1 MRKLPLVVML
11 AAVAPWACA
20 QRATG
25 TAVHFPA
32 PTRPVAPAANGIR
45 SNFAFARAAHPSR
58 FPRTAPFASQFFPL
72 LEDWSS
78 PEDLYAAGYP
88 VASQLPYFVMQGGL
102 PAVAETVDRQ
112 REAPTESLLIELQ
125 GDRYVR
131 VSGNQESGGPSITL
145 EPDQLPQVF
154 SGKGKRSAQP
164 SFHASVAR
172 QPTMRAT
179 PANPA
184 ATPLP
189 AVVLV
194 LRDGTR
200 QEVRDYTIAD
210 GALYA
215 RGDFYTDGYWNKTIR
230 LSTVN
235 VAETLSANN
244 SRGVK
249 FILPSAPNEVITR
262 P

>member
-1 MRKLPLVVML
+1 MRKLLLFVML

-20 QRATG
+20 QRAAG
-25 TAVHFPA
+25 TAAHFPA
-32 PTRPVAPAANGIR
+32 PARPVAPAASGIR
-45 SNFAFARAAHPSR
+45 SSFAFARTAAPSR
-58 FPRTAPFASQFFPL
+58 FHRTMPFAPQFFPL

-78 PEDLYAAGYP
+78 PQDLYAAGYP
-88 VASQLPYFVMQGGL
+88 VASQLPYFVLQSGS
-102 PAVAETVDRQ
+102 PAVAEPVDRL

-131 VSGNQESGGPSITL
+131 VSGNQVESGGSSITL

-164 SFHASVAR
+164 FSHDSVAS
-172 QPTMRAT
+172 PSTAT
-179 PANPA
+179 AANPA
-184 ATPLP
+184 PTLLP
-189 AVVLV
+189 SVVLV

-200 QEVRDYTIAD
+200 QEVRDYAIAD

-235 VAETLSANN
+235 VAETVSTNN

-249 FILPSAPNEVITR
+249 FVLPSAPNEVITR